1 MKKRIRAFLLALV
14 MLFTT
19 VAATLGDVSV
29 FKADQ
34 LVIKLHYNRPDGNYT
49 DWDVWFWTSTSSGG
63 DYYDKNFSGGDEDL
77 DDDNIHLETSYN
89 GIICV
94 KR

>member
-34 LVIKLHYNRPDGNYT
+34 LVIKLHYNRPDGNYK
-49 DWDVWFWTSTSSGG
+49 DWSVWFWAPTGVAVEFAEEDGQKT
-63 DYYDKNFSGGDEDL
+63 KNR
-77 DDDNIHLETSYN
+77 
-89 GIICV
+89 CR
-94 KR
+94 KRHFR